1 MPRKKPSSVSTQ
13 LVPAESIE
21 RRIYQIR
28 GHKVMLDNDLATL
41 YGVSTKRLNEQ
52 VRRNLKRFPPDFM
65 IRLTLDEA
73 AEIIRSRS
81 QFATLKRGQNIKYA
95 PYAFTEHGAVMLAS
109 VLNSPTA
116 IDASIQVV
124 RVFIRL
130 REMLAT
136 HKELAQKLEQLE
148 KKYDAQF
155 RVVFDAIRKLME
167 PPSVSRRRIGF
178 HSDDKQ

>member
-1 MPRKKPSSVSTQ
+1 
-13 LVPAESIE
+13 VPVERIE
-21 RRIYQIR
+21 RRIYLIR
-28 GHKVMLDNDLATL
+28 GHKVMIDSDLAEL
-41 YGVSTKRLNEQ
+41 YGVTTKRLNEQ
-52 VRRNLKRFPPDFM
+52 VKRNRKRFPEDFM
-65 IRLTLDEA
+65 FQLT
-73 AEIIRSRS
+73 AEEVGQLNRS
-81 QFATLKRGQNIKYA
+81 QFATGSQKQRDPRFR
-95 PYAFTEHGAVMLAS
+95 PYVFTEHGTVMLAS
-109 VLNSPTA
+109 VLNSQTA

-148 KKYDAQF
+148 KMYDAQF